1 LGWDWPKCQA
11 TRERVSGLILRSQS
25 AVMQDGLHGRP
36 KRQRDMQQLSRVWE
50 SVKASFF
57 EKPVSWVLFALLCV
71 TAYQWYAESSRLEG
85 VCVLA
90 REAIDIT
97 TPTPDDPASV
107 LKQVER
113 PSTVNGYSLR
123 ELWRWQQLDGPQI
136 EDLCS

>member
-1 LGWDWPKCQA
+1 
-11 TRERVSGLILRSQS
+11 
-25 AVMQDGLHGRP
+25 MQDGLHGRP